1 MYAGNMNHLSLLLSH
16 RFSHEN
22 ILKTAERQRQYNK
35 HQKRWFSFLPHLAL
49 YEIFSNEPF
58 CDIWKYLWKGREWKT
73 LKADWRQSLIMAS
86 RGVSTHIYKL
96 LETARSSEA
105 WCIYLSKTLSLSLSL
120 PPSPSLYLF
129 LSVPPSLSSPPSF
142 SLSHSTPKQQSPRY
156 LRV

>member
-1 MYAGNMNHLSLLLSH
+1 MLYAGNMNHLSLLLSH
-16 RFSHEN
+16 RFSHVN

-105 WCIYLSKTLSLSLSL
+105 WCIYLSKTLSHSLCLPLPLSISSCLYLPLSLPHPLSLSHTPL
-120 PPSPSLYLF
+120 PNSKALDI
-129 LSVPPSLSSPPSF
+129 
-142 SLSHSTPKQQSPRY
+142 
-156 LRV
+156 